1 VLAFDASVMQSS
13 KMRWMTSGEG
23 AWGPVAG
30 RDGPNMFRTADDQFR
45 FAYTAKVV
53 NRWINHDDDDDDDDD
68 DDREESTT
76 SHRTVMSYDSM
87 YAYVDI
93 HPSTQSIHM
102 LIHPYIDPF
111 IHQYLNPS
119 IHTSI
124 HSSIHTSIHTSIH
137 PYPHTQ

>member
-1 VLAFDASVMQSS
+1 
-13 KMRWMTSGEG
+13 MRWMTSGEG

-53 NRWINHDDDDDDDDD
+53 NRRINHDDDDDN
-68 DDREESTT
+68 DREESTT
-76 SHRTVMSYDSM
+76 SHPTVMSYDSM

-124 HSSIHTSIHTSIH
+124 HSSIHPSIRPYIHT
-137 PYPHTQ
+137 HTHSSSSSNK